1 MSSSIS
7 RVFFFSSRRRHTR
20 CALVTG
26 VQTCALPI
34 FRERW
39 VGDGQVRE
47 LDAAVTSLNDAIVPR
62 SRNAAPIELRSMR
75 EPMLP
80 LSFPVGIAVDANYL
94 YVADSGHH
102 RILECDHGGRVLRQF
117 GSGGPGFID
126 GPKIGRAHVC
136 TPVTNAQ
143 LVCRPLLAQKKS
155 TT

>member
-1 MSSSIS
+1 MI
-7 RVFFFSSRRRHTR
+7 
-20 CALVTG
+20 
-26 VQTCALPI
+26 
-34 FRERW
+34 
-39 VGDGQVRE
+39 
-47 LDAAVTSLNDAIVPR
+47 PR

-126 GPKIGRAHVC
+126 GPIELSGV
-136 TPVTNAQ
+136 N
-143 LVCRPLLAQKKS
+143 RPQGTCLQRHMLLANG
-155 TT
+155 TGPWRERECEYV